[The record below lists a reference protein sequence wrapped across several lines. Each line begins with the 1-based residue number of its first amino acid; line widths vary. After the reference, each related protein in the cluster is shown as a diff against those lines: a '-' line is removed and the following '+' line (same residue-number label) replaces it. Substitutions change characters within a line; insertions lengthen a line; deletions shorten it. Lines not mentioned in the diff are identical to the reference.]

1 MRPCLFLSAFEPAS
15 MKVLSV
21 SLFQPFANMIELRLH
36 RVRCKRRLHFQ
47 QVLFECIQAVLLVHL
62 QKLLGCKVL
71 VGFHYAQGLLLSDRL
86 LLCLLV
92 RTIKVFWGLATA
104 ICSALSLLCPAHFR
118 MYIVEVRSL
127 VLRFFCYLMLQ
138 LGFSCCVNQARFC
151 ASTALLDIAH
161 IFTKLVQK
169 LYFNAVKLL
178 ILSFEVALMSF
189 ANLYLCLKVGD
200 MLASRVSL
208 RI

>member
-1 MRPCLFLSAFEPAS
+1 MRPHLFLSAFEPAS

-36 RVRCKRRLHFQ
+36 RVRRKRRLHFQ

-104 ICSALSLLCPAHFR
+104 ICSALSLLCPAHCR
-118 MYIVEVRSL
+118 LYIVEVRSL
-127 VLRFFCYLMLQ
+127 VLRFFCYLWRQ
-138 LGFSCCVNQARFC
+138 LCSSCCVDQARFC
-151 ASTALLDIAH
+151 ASTALLNM
-161 IFTKLVQK
+161 T
-169 LYFNAVKLL
+169 L
-178 ILSFEVALMSF
+178 ILSKLV
-189 ANLYLCLKVGD
+189 KKP
-200 MLASRVSL
+200 
-208 RI
+208 